1 MEPVVTLEGVGKKFC
16 RTLKRSMLY
25 GLADIGRNLAGLS
38 SHSSALRRGEFWAVD
53 NVSFSVRQGETL
65 GIIGPNGS
73 GKSTLLKMLNGIYW
87 PNKGRIALRG
97 KVGALIDVGA
107 GFHPYLSGRENIY
120 INGAIL
126 GMSRAETKSKFDE
139 IVAFAQIGEFLNS
152 PVKHYSSGML
162 VRLGF
167 SIAIHFMPEILLLDE
182 ILAVGDIAFQ
192 RKSYNRIK
200 QLKKQGSAIIL
211 VSHSLGTILNNCEK
225 VLYLDKG
232 VVRELGETKAVINAY
247 VTRGMESGQEATP
260 GDRSPDSHNS
270 VVFDERVTCLEI
282 SEERHAVA
290 IEIPPLVNTDFY
302 LGIMLLDLHGSEV
315 TAYNSIHESRLFSKK
330 TRTLHVDINPKA
342 LNPGIYHCIVDIR
355 DDHFGVFVRKEQIT
369 MRVINRNQ
377 SLGFLNP
384 HLLFSISEL
393 SDHA

>member
-1 MEPVVTLEGVGKKFC
+1 MEPVVTLDGVSKKFC

-25 GLADIGRNLAGLS
+25 GLADIGRNLCGLS

-53 NVSFSVRQGETL
+53 DVSFSVQPGETL

-87 PNKGRIALRG
+87 PNQGRIALRG

-107 GFHPYLSGRENIY
+107 GFHPYLTGKENIF

-126 GMSRAETKSKFDE
+126 GMGRAEIARKFDE

-167 SIAIHFMPEILLLDE
+167 SIAIHFMPDILLLDE

-200 QLKKQGSAIIL
+200 LLKQQGSAIIL

-232 VVRELGETKAVINAY
+232 IVRELGETKAVIDAY
-247 VTRGMESGQEATP
+247 VTRGADNGRQATP
-260 GDRSPDSHNS
+260 GDHSPDGRNS
-270 VVFDERVTCLEI
+270 VVFDEKVTCLEI
-282 SEERHAVA
+282 SEERHVVD

-302 LGIMLLDLHGSEV
+302 LGIMLLDPHGSEV
-315 TAYNSIHESRLFSKK
+315 TAYNSIHEGLLYSKM
-330 TRTLHVDINPKA
+330 TRTLHVDIDPKA

-355 DDHFGVFVRKEQIT
+355 DDRFGVFVRKDQIS
-369 MRVINRNQ
+369 MRVVNGNQ

-384 HLLFSISEL
+384 HLLFSISG
-393 SDHA
+393 SADHA